1 MLVAMLPIKL
11 SDMPPTQSIIY
22 VPLQVNRFQKSIL
35 LIVQYKD
42 LKSRSGDFIVRYANV
57 GAERYSTCREKGGE
71 KRFEICFTF
80 LLCGACSRNYGVAT
94 IRRLLKITGLF
105 CKRAL

>member
-1 MLVAMLPIKL
+1 MYYHTRVH
-11 SDMPPTQSIIY
+11 PTQSIIY
-22 VPLQVNRFQKSIL
+22 VPLLVCVFHKSVF

-57 GAERYSTCREKGGE
+57 GAERYSTCREKRGE
-71 KRFEICFTF
+71 KRLEIRFMF
-80 LLCGACSRNYGVAT
+80 LFCSACSRNYGVAA
-94 IRRLLKITGLF
+94 ISRLLKITGLF